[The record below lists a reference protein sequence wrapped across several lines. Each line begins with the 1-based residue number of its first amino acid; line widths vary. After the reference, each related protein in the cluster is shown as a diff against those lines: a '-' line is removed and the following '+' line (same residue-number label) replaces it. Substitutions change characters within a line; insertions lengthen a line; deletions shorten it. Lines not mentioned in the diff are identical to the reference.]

1 MTQLT
6 KKEKSTLVGFL
17 TKREKPHDR
26 KGKPQPKSR
35 VIENSTTE
43 EFYAKMTT
51 LLLFT
56 TLPVYYYYCY

>member
-17 TKREKPHDR
+17 TKRE
-26 KGKPQPKSR
+26 KPQPKSR

-56 TLPVYYYYCY
+56 TLPVYYYCY